1 MNKLEKAQLFF
12 YLSGGC
18 LFSVVFMTY
27 ILWFCGAPMVTPN
40 G

>member
-27 ILWFCGAPMVTPN
+27 ILWFCGAQFVS
-40 G
+40 GQG